1 MQRNRTKP
9 NRLTAKQ
16 KQAAAL
22 LANGKR
28 SGEVAQQLNV
38 SRSTLW
44 AWQKKPAFQALY
56 NRELVD
62 LVEAIGDEVRC
73 SQLEAMR
80 LLRETMQDTNA
91 DLRWRIESAKLILSQ
106 LPPPA
111 PKEAGSTDPVEIQ
124 EQTAWQEKMDAEL
137 ASMDIFGSTGL

>member
-1 MQRNRTKP
+1 MGQNRTKQ
-9 NRLTAKQ
+9 NKLTAKQ

-28 SGEVAQQLNV
+28 SGEVAKLLNI

-44 AWQKKPAFQALY
+44 SWQKKPAFQALY
-56 NRELVD
+56 NRELVE

-80 LLRETMQDTNA
+80 LLRETMQDSNA
-91 DLRWRIESAKLILSQ
+91 ALRWRIEAAKLILSRI
-106 LPPPA
+106 PPPQ
-111 PKEAGSTDPVEIQ
+111 PNDTGSTDPEEIQ
-124 EQTAWQEKMDAEL
+124 KETAWQESIDAEL
-137 ASMDIFGSTGL
+137 ASLNLLGI